1 MAMTETIVISNAIT
15 LLGHAPITTLSNPDQ
30 LTNAAIQAYNMLL
43 PGILSQN
50 NWRFAINIQPLVR
63 SLEIAPSPWGAVYN
77 LPTGFLKLIRLYP
90 NIYEFDIY
98 NNSKLY
104 TILQNGWN
112 GCGQPPTPPT
122 PPPDPC
128 CNRQQQFSI
137 EYVFQPDVSQLPFRF
152 VNYFIYEIALNL
164 CLSSAQRPDYY
175 TVLEKQRNYQ
185 YAMAAASEAQNR
197 PQYSQVLFPVL
208 TNRAIGGFIGNSSGA
223 G

>member
-1 MAMTETIVISNAIT
+1 MGYTQTVIISNA
-15 LLGHAPITTLSNPDQ
+15 LCLVGHAPITTLDNADD
-30 LTNAAIQAYNMLL
+30 LTNAAQQAYDLLL

-50 NWRFAINIQPLVR
+50 NWRFATAIQPLVR
-63 SLEIAPSPWGAVYN
+63 SLEIAPAPWGAVYN

-104 TILQNGWN
+104 TILNNGWN
-112 GCGQPPTPPT
+112 GCGTPPTPPT
-122 PPPDPC
+122 PPVDPC
-128 CNRQQQFSI
+128 ENREQQFSI
-137 EYVFQPDVSQLPFRF
+137 EYIFQPSVNQLPVRF
-152 VNYFIYEIALNL
+152 VNYFIYEIALYL

-175 TVLEKQRNYQ
+175 QVLEKQRNYQ

-197 PQYSQVLFPVL
+197 PQFSQVLFPVIA
-208 TNRAIGGFIGNSSGA
+208 NRAIGGFVGNSSGA